1 MYGYVLPLKSKIRQ
15 QDYILFRAFYCGM
28 CKTTGALFG
37 QWARYTVNY
46 DTAFMAAL
54 VSDCLDFPE
63 EIDKRACIGHPFSR
77 TPMELRNELLEK
89 LSCANVILAYYKV
102 LDDVTDGSRKA
113 RVALK
118 IMKKAYDKAKTM
130 LPGADEIVRDGYD
143 RLRRMEQNNEKM
155 LDRVCDCFAAL
166 LKNLFALLLG
176 DKANEPVLS
185 LAYNI
190 GKFVYIADALDDID
204 EDAADGNYNVFI
216 AAMGEYESRA
226 AFVGKHRAQLE
237 FIFASTVNKAIA
249 AFNDMSFTQSYSL
262 LENIIYYGLRDE
274 TEKLL
279 SAEKKLPRPKI

>member
-1 MYGYVLPLKSKIRQ
+1 MYGYVLPLKSKRRQ

-77 TPMELRNELLEK
+77 TPMVLRNELLEK

-102 LDDVTDGSRKA
+102 LEAVTDGSRKA

-155 LDRVCDCFAAL
+155 LDRVCDCFATL

-190 GKFVYIADALDDID
+190 GKFV
-204 EDAADGNYNVFI
+204 
-216 AAMGEYESRA
+216 
-226 AFVGKHRAQLE
+226 
-237 FIFASTVNKAIA
+237 
-249 AFNDMSFTQSYSL
+249 
-262 LENIIYYGLRDE
+262 
-274 TEKLL
+274 
-279 SAEKKLPRPKI
+279 

>member
-77 TPMELRNELLEK
+77 TPMVLRNELLEK

-237 FIFASTVNKAIA
+237 FIFAFTVNKAIA

-279 SAEKKLPRPKI
+279 SAGKKLPRPKI

>member
-54 VSDCLDFPE
+54 VSDFLDFPE

-77 TPMELRNELLEK
+77 TPMVLRNELLEK

-216 AAMGEYESRA
+216 AALGEYESRA

>member
-37 QWARYTVNY
+37 QWARYAVNY

-77 TPMELRNELLEK
+77 TPMVLRNELLEK

-155 LDRVCDCFAAL
+155 LDRVCDCFATL
-166 LKNLFALLLG
+166 LKNLVALLLG

>member
-77 TPMELRNELLEK
+77 TPMVLRNELLEK
-89 LSCANVILAYYKV
+89 MSCANVILAYYKV

-118 IMKKAYDKAKTM
+118 IMKKAYDKARTM

-155 LDRVCDCFAAL
+155 LDRVCDCFATL
-166 LKNLFALLLG
+166 LKTLFALLLG

>member
-54 VSDCLDFPE
+54 VYLFGK
-63 EIDKRACIGHPFSR
+63 IQAVTHKRACIGHPFSR
-77 TPMELRNELLEK
+77 TPMVLRNELLEK

-216 AAMGEYESRA
+216 AALGEYESRA

>member
-77 TPMELRNELLEK
+77 TPMVLRNGVLEE
-89 LSCANVILAYYKV
+89 LSCANVRLAYYKV